1 MRPRSWAQG
10 LNGSEGGGLRRKP
23 AICRLVEQDFVQTQ
37 VKVSVCAKPGFLPDG
52 AQCAFSCTAGGK
64 NP

>member
-23 AICRLVEQDFVQTQ
+23 AICRLVEQDSHPRLFYLEGIE
-37 VKVSVCAKPGFLPDG
+37 ANPH
-52 AQCAFSCTAGGK
+52 AAGGR
-64 NP
+64 